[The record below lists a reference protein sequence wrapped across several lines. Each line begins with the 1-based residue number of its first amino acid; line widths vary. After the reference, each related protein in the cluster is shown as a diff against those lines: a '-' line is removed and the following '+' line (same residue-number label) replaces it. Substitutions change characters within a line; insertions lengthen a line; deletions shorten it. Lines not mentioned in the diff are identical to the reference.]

1 MEKIRWGILAT
12 GKIAGK
18 FAAGMQTVEHAKL
31 QAVGSRSEDKA
42 KAFAQQY
49 GIAKVHTTYEA
60 LANDPEVDIIYI
72 ATPHPYHH
80 ANALMCLEAGKAV
93 LCEKP
98 IAINQQQTTEM
109 IAKAREK
116 KVFLMEA
123 MWTRF
128 LPVWVQIKAWLDEGK
143 IGEIKQLH
151 ADFAFKAPWDPKNRV
166 LNPELAGGAMLDVGI
181 YPLALAYYVFGEEP
195 VHASTT
201 AHIGS
206 TGVDEQSA
214 YLLGYANGAF
224 ANLSAGV
231 QVNSSR
237 QAIIVG
243 TEGRIVIP
251 LFWKSSEVRIEYEDG
266 REEYYPFPYESSGLQ
281 YQAVHAMQ
289 CLREGKTESPIMP
302 WSESLR
308 LMKLMDRFRAE
319 WGLKY
324 PEE

>member
-18 FAAGMQTVEHAKL
+18 FASGMLTVPNAKL

-42 KAFAQQY
+42 KTFAEQY
-49 GIAKVHTTYEA
+49 RIETVHTTYEA
-60 LANDPEVDIIYI
+60 LANDPEVDIIYV

-80 ANALMCLEAGKAV
+80 ANTLMCLEAGKAV

-98 IAINQQQTTEM
+98 IAINAQQTVEM
-109 IAKAREK
+109 IEKAREK
-116 KVFLMEA
+116 NVFLMEA

-128 LPVWVQIKAWLDEGK
+128 LPVWVQIKTWLDEGR
-143 IGEIKQLH
+143 IGEIKQLQ
-151 ADFAFKAPWDPKNRV
+151 ADFAFKGPDDINHRV
-166 LNPELAGGAMLDVGI
+166 LNPNLAGGAMLDVGI
-181 YPLALAYYVFGEEP
+181 YPLATAYHIFGEDP
-195 VHASTT
+195 VHASST
-201 AHIGS
+201 AHIGQ

-224 ANLSAGV
+224 ATLSSGV
-231 QVNSSR
+231 QVDSPR
-237 QAIIVG
+237 QAVIVG
-243 TEGRIVIP
+243 TEGKIVVP
-251 LFWKSSEVRIEYEDG
+251 LFWKSSEVRIEYADG

-281 YQAVHAMQ
+281 YQAIHAMQ
-289 CLREGKTESPIMP
+289 CLKEGKRESPIMP

-308 LMKLMDRFRAE
+308 LMRLMDRFRTE

-324 PEE
+324 PGE

>member
-18 FAAGMQTVEHAKL
+18 FAAGMQTVENASL
-31 QAVGSRSEDKA
+31 QAVGSRSIENA
-42 KAFAQQY
+42 NAFAKQY
-49 GIAKVHTTYEA
+49 GIETVHTSYEA

-80 ANALMCLEAGKAV
+80 ANTLMCLEAGKAV

-98 IAINQQQTTEM
+98 IAINAKQTAAM
-109 IAKAREK
+109 IAKAKEK
-116 KVFLMEA
+116 NVFLMEA

-143 IGEIKQLH
+143 IGDIMQLN
-151 ADFAFKAPWDPKNRV
+151 ADFGFKAPWNPKNRV

-181 YPLALAYYVFGEEP
+181 YPLALAYHIFGEDP
-195 VHASTT
+195 IHASTT
-201 AHIGS
+201 AHIGT

-224 ANLSAGV
+224 ANLSSGI
-231 QVNSSR
+231 QIESSR
-237 QAIIVG
+237 KATIVG
-243 TEGRIVIP
+243 TKGRIVIP
-251 LFWKSSEVRIEYEDG
+251 LFWKASEVRIEYADG

-289 CLREGKTESPIMP
+289 CLAEGKKESPVMP

-308 LMKLMDRFRAE
+308 LMKLMDSFRAE